1 MMPDTIVQAD
11 LQSAVAFHQSGE
23 LKKAERIYLRILDV
37 DPENADVLHLLGLVS
52 HQFGKSRVAVTLVKR
67 ALEIVPDQL
76 NYLWNLANIFRESDE
91 FHQAVDTYHY
101 IIQLRPRSAS
111 AYYELGVT
119 LQNFG
124 QLQQAVLAYQKAI
137 DIHPDDSQMYVRL
150 AIVLL
155 KLKKF
160 GKAIRA
166 CQRAIQ
172 ISSENFLAYNILGNV
187 YKELSRFEES
197 IRAYR
202 QVLRIQPKLAEAYSN
217 LGDVFQESNRFDE
230 AIQAYLQAIEIKPE
244 IAQVYANLGFVFSRK
259 LAELEDVLD
268 SPKIRKDNLELHDQ
282 ADDFPKVSSYLEKVI
297 QYYQQ
302 ALEIN
307 PEYSANVCNNLGVA
321 YAKGRRFK
329 EAIQQYNKA
338 IGIDAEYGDAYGNL
352 GQALHTEK
360 RPEEAI
366 SAYQKAIGISS
377 ERAEYHQGYGDSLLL
392 TGNWQRGWKEY
403 EWRWKCDRFLEGNER
418 KFPHPTWDGSS
429 LEHTSILVWLEQGV
443 GDQIMFASLLPK
455 LQKQAKQTFVE
466 IEYRLYPIF
475 RRSFHNIRFFIAKT
489 RPHPQLLDES
499 VGCQSSIGS
508 LAQWL
513 LPDEGSF
520 PKCHAY
526 FKACPKKTEK
536 IKREYQKLAN
546 GRILVGISWKS
557 TKANKGVGRLKST
570 SLAQWTNLL
579 SQEDCFFVNLQ
590 YGDVE
595 SELDEFSNQ
604 TGILIYQDPQVDS
617 LQDLD
622 GFAAQV
628 AALDLII
635 STSNTAV
642 HMAGALGKPVW
653 TLLHDVPDWRW
664 QLDRSDALW
673 YSSMTLFRQSVSGDW
688 ESVFEQVQSALKRFV
703 EEKLNKNPKEDFS
716 Y

>member
-1 MMPDTIVQAD
+1 MMADTIVQSD

-23 LKKAERIYLRILDV
+23 LKKAERIYRRILDV
-37 DPENADVLHLLGLVS
+37 NPENADALHLLGLLS
-52 HQFGKSRVAVTLVKR
+52 HQFGKSTVAITLVKR
-67 ALEIVPDQL
+67 ALEIVPNQL

-91 FHQAVDTYHY
+91 FHQAIDIYHY
-101 IIQLRPRSAS
+101 IIQLQPRSAS

-119 LQNFG
+119 LQKIG
-124 QLQQAVLAYQKAI
+124 QLHKAVLAYQKAI
-137 DIHPDDSQMYVRL
+137 DIHPDDSQMYVHL
-150 AIVLL
+150 AVVLL

-172 ISSENFLAYNILGNV
+172 ISSENFLAYNILGNI
-187 YKELSRFEES
+187 YKELNRFEES

-202 QVLRIQPKLAEAYSN
+202 QVLKIHPKLAETYSN

-268 SPKIRKDNLELHDQ
+268 SSKIRNDNLELHGQ
-282 ADDFPKVSSYLEKVI
+282 AGDFPKVSSYLEQVI

-302 ALEIN
+302 ALEID
-307 PEYSANVCNNLGVA
+307 PVYSADVCNNLGVA
-321 YAKGRRFK
+321 YAKGRRFDA
-329 EAIQQYNKA
+329 AIQQYNKA
-338 IGIDAEYGDAYGNL
+338 IGIDAEYDEAYGNL
-352 GQALHTEK
+352 GQALHEQK
-360 RPEEAI
+360 RLDEAI
-366 SAYQKAIGISS
+366 SVHQKAIGISP
-377 ERAEYHQGYGDSLLL
+377 ECTEYHRGYGDSLLL
-392 TGNWQRGWKEY
+392 TGDWEKGWKEY
-403 EWRWKCDRFLEGNER
+403 EWRWKSDKFLARNKR
-418 KFPHPTWDGSS
+418 KFPHLTWDGSS
-429 LEHTSILVWLEQGV
+429 LDHTSILVWLEQGV

-455 LQKQAKQTFVE
+455 LQKQAYQTFVE

-475 RRSFHNIRFFIAKT
+475 RRSFQNIRFFIAKT

-499 VGCQSSIGS
+499 IGYQSPIGS

-520 PKCHAY
+520 PKYHAY

-536 IKREYQKLAN
+536 IKKEYQKLAN
-546 GRILVGISWKS
+546 GRILVGIAWKS
-557 TKANKGVGRLKST
+557 TKANKGFGELKST

-595 SELDEFSNQ
+595 GELDEFSNQ
-604 TGILIYQDPQVDS
+604 TGILIYRDPQVDS
-617 LQDLD
+617 LQNLD
-622 GFAAQV
+622 DFAAQI
-628 AALDLII
+628 ASLDLIV

-653 TLLHDVPDWRW
+653 TLLHYVPDWRW

-673 YSSMTLFRQSVSGDW
+673 YSSMTLFRQAVSGDW
-688 ESVFEQVQSALKRFV
+688 ESVFERVQPALKRFV
-703 EEKLNKNPKEDFS
+703 EEKLNRNPKEDFS
-716 Y
+716 C